1 MSDILRIQFSFDL
14 KNGMSNS
21 IVGFMNN
28 SVKLNVK
35 SFYIIK
41 FTSFIMTKCKMCS
54 NDLICGGCW
63 QNEENCKCRGGQT
76 MVTLD

>member
-1 MSDILRIQFSFDL
+1 MLRFQFSFDL
-14 KNGMSNS
+14 KNGMANS

-54 NDLICGGCW
+54 NELICGGCL
-63 QNEENCKCRGGQT
+63 QNEENCKCRGVQT